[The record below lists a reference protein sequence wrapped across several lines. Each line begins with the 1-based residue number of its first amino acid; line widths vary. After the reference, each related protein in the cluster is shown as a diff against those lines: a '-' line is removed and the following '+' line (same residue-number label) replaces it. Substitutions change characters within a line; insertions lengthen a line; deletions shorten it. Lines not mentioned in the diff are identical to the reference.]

1 MDSHNGCPSR
11 QVAMINKD
19 YILRMAEKFGRAL
32 AIILHL
38 RKANQYEEVL
48 IYIDDLFLQVLGLT
62 SSFINSMPEDV
73 ILNMISPMG
82 RLSIEK
88 CLWIAVLLRSEGD
101 IFLDQGNTDESYY
114 RYLKSL
120 HFFLTLPPQG
130 NNVPEV
136 NIPRE
141 IDDLLLILGDYE
153 LPLQIKTKLFSSFE
167 AQGRYAKAEDALFE
181 ALESGQDQAALIEA
195 GLAFYARLQK
205 RSDVELARGNFSRDE
220 VAEGL
225 AQLKGRR

>member
-1 MDSHNGCPSR
+1 MDSRNGCPSR

-19 YILRMAEKFGRAL
+19 YILRMAEKFCRAL

-101 IFLDQGNTDESYY
+101 ILLDQGNTDESYY

-136 NIPRE
+136 
-141 IDDLLLILGDYE
+141 
-153 LPLQIKTKLFSSFE
+153 
-167 AQGRYAKAEDALFE
+167 
-181 ALESGQDQAALIEA
+181 
-195 GLAFYARLQK
+195 
-205 RSDVELARGNFSRDE
+205 
-220 VAEGL
+220 
-225 AQLKGRR
+225 